1 MTSGPAV
8 GVTLLE
14 MTSQKAQVGDTLV
27 IARADGRADV
37 RKLARKGREV
47 IRKSVSDSK
56 SGWEIAR
63 NRLIPEDRVWFRE
76 ESEPDSAMGL
86 YNLK

>member
-1 MTSGPAV
+1 MTSGAFS
-8 GVTLLE
+8 GVTLLR

-37 RKLARKGREV
+37 RKLAREGWEV
-47 IRKSVSDSK
+47 IRKSVNDSK

-63 NRLIPEDRVWFRE
+63 NRLAPEGRVWFRE
-76 ESEPDSAMGL
+76 ESEPDSAMRL